1 MEEKV
6 ARGIQ
11 SPRTLI
17 NNVLQINPEAGHT
30 LEEVASSFKP
40 NIIVNQT
47 RRHDDHELGTDI
59 VQACQDYFGINIRSV
74 GHIDADDS
82 LREAVRLRKAAVDSF
97 PLSSFSRSIHSIV
110 KNLLGVRNG
119 PT

>member
-1 MEEKV
+1 
-6 ARGIQ
+6 
-11 SPRTLI
+11 
-17 NNVLQINPEAGHT
+17 VLQINPEAGHT

-59 VQACQDYFGINIRSV
+59 VQACQEYFGINIRSV

-97 PLSSFSRSIHSIV
+97 PLSSFSRAIHSIV